1 MVGHNEPGGVLPPST
16 VLQNR
21 YRIIRLYDR
30 GGSATVYLAERLGVD
45 ERVPLAVKE
54 LNPDAFSLAEFKNE
68 VNVLYSLNHPNLPKV
83 YDFFEEGGRHYLV
96 MDFVQGR
103 TLKDIVLGSGPLG
116 EDQALDY
123 ALQVCDIMSYL
134 HGGAERK
141 IIHRDLKPSNLMLT
155 PSGQVKLL
163 DFGIARVPD
172 SRLPGNL
179 LHAFTED
186 YASPE
191 QKANLPTDERSDIYS
206 FGVTLRFLLTGEAGP
221 AEEAEGGR
229 AARDG
234 RAAGARPVRLSR
246 EVRRILRRCLRPD
259 PEERYQSFDELAR
272 DIRAYRQAKRT
283 RLTRVLRA
291 AAAGVGLIALLLVG
305 KWALVPSLHPVAGP
319 DRVEVGTSALLEVAL
334 PAAWSGSL
342 QAIVWEMVDTQS
354 PGTPVET
361 RRGRY
366 LSFGS
371 NCLGVFQ
378 VQAYLE
384 EDGRRRPLS
393 EVKRIEVYP
402 ALAAPAEALVGLPV
416 SLRSPGAVPASG
428 REYTWIWE
436 VWGPVGG
443 GGAGDAPLVLH
454 EVTTEPRCRHTFLEE
469 GEYIVQVSARVE
481 AAGGVEVTLVGER
494 KTVSVVEEIAVDP
507 ERVVNRNGGFE
518 EEYDR
523 GPVHWVLVYPGR
535 VIHDKTQGRSG
546 TRSLR
551 FEPWSGAYAS
561 YAVQLVPLEAGR
573 SYQITAWVKG
583 ENVAEGARI
592 VLEARFRSSVDETYV
607 LREESVS
614 PDWTGTFPW
623 RQVVL
628 WFTVPPDKTPNLEV
642 YLKFS
647 GEGRVW
653 FDDCY
658 VVAVD

>member
-1 MVGHNEPGGVLPPST
+1 MVGKSEPGGVLPPST

-30 GGSATVYLAERLGVD
+30 GGSATVYLAERLGVE

-103 TLKDIVLGSGPLG
+103 TLKDIVLQSGPLS
-116 EDQALDY
+116 EDQALDH

-134 HGGAERK
+134 HGRAERK

-179 LHAFTED
+179 LHAYTED

-206 FGVTLRFLLTGEAGP
+206 FGVTLRFLLTGEADPG
-221 AEEAEGGR
+221 EG
-229 AARDG
+229 
-234 RAAGARPVRLSR
+234 RPVKVSR

-283 RLTRVLRA
+283 RLTRALQV

-305 KWALVPSLHPVAGP
+305 KWVLVPSLHPVAGP
-319 DRVEVGTSALLEVAL
+319 DRVEVGTSAVLEVAL

-342 QAIVWEMVDTQS
+342 QSIVWEIIDTQS
-354 PGTPVET
+354 PGTPLET

-371 NCLGVFQ
+371 SCLGVFQ

-402 ALAAPAEALVGLPV
+402 ALAAPPEALVGLPV
-416 SLRSPGAVPASG
+416 SLRSPGAVPTSG

-436 VWGPVGG
+436 VRGPVGG
-443 GGAGDAPLVLH
+443 GGAGDAPLVLR
-454 EVTTEPRCRHTFLEE
+454 EVTTEPRFEHTFLEE
-469 GEYIVQVSARVE
+469 GEYVVQVSARVE
-481 AAGGVEVTLVGER
+481 AAGGVEVTLLGER
-494 KTVSVVEEIAVDP
+494 KTVGVASEIAVDP

-523 GPVHWVLVYPGR
+523 GPVHWVLVYPER
-535 VIHDKTQGRSG
+535 VVYDKTQGRSD

-551 FEPWSGAYAS
+551 FEPWSGVHPS
-561 YAVQLVPLEAGR
+561 YAVQLVPLEPGR

-592 VLEARFRSSVDETYV
+592 VLEARFRSAVDETYV
-607 LREESVS
+607 LREESLS
-614 PDWTGTFPW
+614 LDWTGTFPW
-623 RQVVL
+623 RQVLL

-658 VVAVD
+658 VVTVD